1 LFFYSKII
9 QKKEKSPKFKYEI
22 HKYNI
27 ENRSFE
33 KETTWIRKSETL
45 EWIKQ
50 EPLLF
55 ENLQNYEIEPT
66 KDQPM
71 KARTVLR

>member
-9 QKKEKSPKFKYEI
+9 QKKEKTPKFKYEI
-22 HKYNI
+22 QKYNF

-33 KETTWIRKSETL
+33 KETTWIRKSEKL

-50 EPLLF
+50 ESSLF
-55 ENLQNYEIEPT
+55 ENLQNYEIEPSR
-66 KDQPM
+66 DQPI
-71 KARTVLR
+71 KARTILR